1 MASQLQRVVLMTILA
16 LVLINLPGRAE
27 EKKDEIENPVTSLK
41 QLLSQ
46 AQIQI
51 TNVKLQT
58 TDKGIEIILE
68 SNQGE
73 QLQPVNKSQGNVYV
87 VESPMLN

>member
-1 MASQLQRVVLMTILA
+1 MASQLQRLVLMTILA

-27 EKKDEIENPVTSLK
+27 DKKQEIDKPVTTIK

-58 TDKGIEIILE
+58 TDKGIL
-68 SNQGE
+68 SSCT
-73 QLQPVNKSQGNVYV
+73 NKN
-87 VESPMLN
+87 